1 MPDFDVATKT
11 RELYR
16 LLTAD
21 FGAVVEVWLDP
32 DFKWINYLPAHIPFG
47 GVYEG
52 AEGLSRY
59 GQELLAAIELKP
71 LHIEQIIVD
80 GLTAVVIGI
89 ESQTRVLSTN
99 KFYDMDWVHVVKYR
113 KNGKL
118 VYVREYN
125 QTESMSEAFRMS

>member
-1 MPDFDVATKT
+1 MSDFDVATRT

-21 FGAVVEVWLDP
+21 FGAVVDGWLEA
-32 DFKWINYLPAHIPFG
+32 DFRWINHLPAHVPFG

-59 GQELLAAIELKP
+59 GRELMAAIELKP
-71 LHIEQIIVD
+71 LHVDEIIVQ
-80 GLTAVVIGI
+80 GLTAVVIGV

-113 KNGKL
+113 SNGKL
-118 VYVREYN
+118 TYVREYN
-125 QTESMSEAFRMS
+125 QTESMAAAFRP